1 MEKIKLNIQLAIA
14 VIVFLV
20 GVGLVIAGF
29 VLPPPGV
36 IHDSVL
42 IVFGEACT
50 FSGSLIGID
59 YRYKFKAYVVDQRK
73 PRHRKHTQHAANP
86 EIIEDNIEEYEDY

>member
-1 MEKIKLNIQLAIA
+1 MEKVKLNIQLAIA

-29 VLPPPGV
+29 ILPPPGV

-59 YRYKFKAYVVDQRK
+59 YRYKVKAYVVDQRK
-73 PRHRKHTQHAANP
+73 PRHRKHPAEP
-86 EIIEDNIEEYEDY
+86 EIIEDNIEEYEEC

>member
-14 VIVFLV
+14 VVVFLT
-20 GVGLVIAGF
+20 GTGLLIAGF
-29 VLPPPGV
+29 IIAPPGE

-42 IVFGEACT
+42 IAFGEACT

-59 YRYKFKAYVVDQRK
+59 YRYRFKEYVHQQH
-73 PRHRKHTQHAANP
+73 RHHNPHTV
-86 EIIEDNIEEYEDY
+86 EIIKDPEEYEDN

>member
-1 MEKIKLNIQLAIA
+1 MEKVKLNIQLAIA

-20 GVGLVIAGF
+20 GVGLLIAGF
-29 VLPPPGV
+29 ILPPPGE

-42 IVFGEACT
+42 IAFGEACT

-59 YRYKFKAYVVDQRK
+59 YRYKFKEYIHEGRK
-73 PRHRKHTQHAANP
+73 RHHPHQQLNP
-86 EIIEDNIEEYEDY
+86 EVEIYEDN

>member
-1 MEKIKLNIQLAIA
+1 MFATMEKIKLNIQLAIA

-20 GVGLVIAGF
+20 GIGLLIAGF
-29 VLPPPGV
+29 ILPPPGE

-42 IVFGEACT
+42 IAFGEACT

-59 YRYKFKAYVVDQRK
+59 YKYRFKEYVREERK
-73 PRHRKHTQHAANP
+73 RPRPDHTLNP
-86 EIIEDNIEEYEDY
+86 EEYEEC

>member
-29 VLPPPGV
+29 ILPPPGV

-59 YRYKFKAYVVDQRK
+59 YRYKFKTYMVDQRK
-73 PRHRKHTQHAANP
+73 PRHRKHPQHAADP
-86 EIIEDNIEEYEDY
+86 EFLEDDIEYEDN

>member
-1 MEKIKLNIQLAIA
+1 MEKVKLNIQLAIA

-29 VLPPPGV
+29 ILPPPGV

-59 YRYKFKAYVVDQRK
+59 YRYKFKAYVVEQHK
-73 PRHRKHTQHAANP
+73 PRHRKRPLHAADP
-86 EIIEDNIEEYEDY
+86 EIIEDNIEEYEDN

>member
-1 MEKIKLNIQLAIA
+1 MEKVKLNIQLAIA

-29 VLPPPGV
+29 ILPPPGV

-59 YRYKFKAYVVDQRK
+59 YRYKFKAYVVEQHK
-73 PRHRKHTQHAANP
+73 PRHRKRPPHAADP
-86 EIIEDNIEEYEDY
+86 DFIEDDIEYEDN

>member
-20 GVGLVIAGF
+20 GIGLLIAGF
-29 VLPPPGV
+29 ILPPPGE

-42 IVFGEACT
+42 IAFGEACT

-59 YRYKFKAYVVDQRK
+59 YKYRFKEYVREERK
-73 PRHRKHTQHAANP
+73 RPRPDHTLNP
-86 EIIEDNIEEYEDY
+86 EEYEEC

>member
-1 MEKIKLNIQLAIA
+1 MEKVKLNIQLAIA

-29 VLPPPGV
+29 ILPPPGV

-42 IVFGEACT
+42 IVFGEAST

-73 PRHRKHTQHAANP
+73 PRHRKHPAEP

>member
-14 VIVFLV
+14 VVVFLT
-20 GVGLVIAGF
+20 GTGLLIAGF
-29 VLPPPGV
+29 IIPPPGE

-42 IVFGEACT
+42 IAFGEACT

-59 YRYKFKAYVVDQRK
+59 YRYRFKEYVHQQH
-73 PRHRKHTQHAANP
+73 RHHNAHTV
-86 EIIEDNIEEYEDY
+86 EIIKDPEEYEDN

>member
-14 VIVFLV
+14 VIVFLA
-20 GVGLVIAGF
+20 GIGLVIAGF
-29 VLPPPGV
+29 ILPPPGV

-42 IVFGEACT
+42 IVFGEACA

-59 YRYKFKAYVVDQRK
+59 YRYKFKAYVVDQRE
-73 PRHRKHTQHAANP
+73 PRHRKHPHPAAKP

>member
-1 MEKIKLNIQLAIA
+1 MEKVKLNIQLAIA

-29 VLPPPGV
+29 ILPPPGV

-73 PRHRKHTQHAANP
+73 PRHRKHPAEP